1 MASADSGVTK
11 SLLRVAAVLLIGV
24 GLSACSTVPNWVD
37 PTTWMGPDA
46 PDQAQADNGQYP
58 DLANMPDKPK
68 TPSTG
73 TQREQVASSL
83 AAARNDVQYSADT
96 LRGGTE
102 AAAAP
107 PPPPAPA
114 AQVARAEESAAQP
127 PPSPPKATP
136 APPRPAPVTQV
147 ARAEEPPP
155 AAAAPPSSGEPAVPA
170 VSGSLVPGAQPA
182 VMTDAQLGFQP
193 SKAPPLDSSV
203 SQFVA
208 RPIITRYAQT
218 ASVATAVAAPAVS
231 SSSIALKA
239 PAGTRTARLG
249 TAQEDIG
256 GPESMSGAVVAN
268 LSALQ
273 GSQTQ
278 ASVYS
283 SANGLPPVAVVLFP
297 NDTTALNAAGRAQV
311 RAAVEAYRARGGQG
325 YVRVVGHSSSR
336 TANMSLVKHLEL
348 NFRKSQARA
357 SAVARALIRA
367 GIPASKVLVTA
378 VGDSQPVY
386 YESMPKGEAGNRR
399 AEIFLQ
405 G

>member
-37 PTTWMGPDA
+37 PTTWMGPDV

-68 TPSTG
+68 ASSTG

-83 AAARNDVQYSADT
+83 AAARNDVQYSAET

-114 AQVARAEESAAQP
+114 AQVASAEESAAQP
-127 PPSPPKATP
+127 PPSPPKTAP
-136 APPRPAPVTQV
+136 APPKPAPVTQV
-147 ARAEEPPP
+147 ARKQEPPP
-155 AAAAPPSSGEPAVPA
+155 AAAPSSGQPAVPA

-182 VMTDAQLGFQP
+182 VMTDAELGFQP
-193 SKAPPLDSSV
+193 SKAPPLDASV
-203 SQFVA
+203 SQFVP

-231 SSSIALKA
+231 SSNIALKA

-273 GSQTQ
+273 GPQTQ
-278 ASVYS
+278 ASVYA

-297 NDTTALNAAGRAQV
+297 NDTTSLNAAGRAQV
-311 RAAVEAYRARGGQG
+311 RAAVKAYRARGGQG

-336 TANMSLVKHLEL
+336 TANMSLTKHLEL

-367 GIPASKVLVTA
+367 GIPANKVLVTA